1 MECVDHSKG
10 VQRLAAPRRALHD
23 CDVARVLLRAALAQR
38 EVDREAKTP
47 DRDEGEE
54 QVAIEE
60 IGRLGSAFETRWERD
75 VVYDDETLEVH
86 HQETNAP
93 EDVNRGVSLDDP
105 TDREGEQGPQPRRRE
120 SEGKILKERPVHH
133 HVLTARPFPT
143 LALEGNHVRLM
154 VVRRRG
160 LGSLARA
167 SAQDLFDQSTAFGR
181 LALVH
186 VAMMAGDTLVTVSLA
201 GSLFFS
207 VSPTEAKGKVL
218 AYLLLTIAP
227 FAVVSPIL
235 GPLIDRSANGR
246 RILIALSAGLRAIL
260 CWMMNQ
266 HLHSLWLFPMAFL
279 VLISSKLYVV
289 TRGALVPEM
298 ARTDQLRAH
307 ASAVG
312 HAGWPSEGIEQQRGF
327 AGFNAQLT
335 FLGTLAGLLAGAL
348 GAGVLKGLGAPSVLV
363 IASFVF
369 LGATVASLRLQ
380 RPPQVVRDEVTGLTQ
395 AQRDRNALNPMGDVE
410 VVWGL
415 SAAALMRFSVGFATF
430 LLAFGLRR
438 ENAGLGWFAV
448 ALAISALGA
457 LIGLALVT
465 RVRNAVAEST
475 LLTFALLGT
484 GIGAGA
490 AATYPTLYSQ
500 VVLAGWLGLCS
511 AVAQPTFDSITQ
523 QHVAPGAQGRTFAR
537 FAVRQQLLWVVGAV
551 IPVAIALRFSIG
563 DGLLSVLMITAG
575 LVYGVG
581 RCVAHH

>member
-1 MECVDHSKG
+1 
-10 VQRLAAPRRALHD
+10 
-23 CDVARVLLRAALAQR
+23 
-38 EVDREAKTP
+38 
-47 DRDEGEE
+47 
-54 QVAIEE
+54 
-60 IGRLGSAFETRWERD
+60 
-75 VVYDDETLEVH
+75 
-86 HQETNAP
+86 
-93 EDVNRGVSLDDP
+93 
-105 TDREGEQGPQPRRRE
+105 
-120 SEGKILKERPVHH
+120 
-133 HVLTARPFPT
+133 
-143 LALEGNHVRLM
+143 M